1 MNEMKTKMN
10 EKKEILSQPELL
22 RISPVGVKLS
32 TISFLLVLIAIC
44 LYSLLF
50 YAAVQAVP
58 QNSLSETQ
66 YHALLTIVIIF
77 GAGIAILAVY
87 ALVTKKQQPLIFTTI
102 GIVGID
108 KYAIKYGELESYGW
122 QQCNNFLAS
131 GQLSGQLQTTIRLYS
146 KSKSW
151 LKPTYIDRFGNSI
164 FGNFGYFFD
173 DIQMKAAN
181 EILSSYGVRL
191 ILDTEP

>member
-1 MNEMKTKMN
+1 MN
-10 EKKEILSQPELL
+10 EKTEILSQPELL
-22 RISPVGVKLS
+22 RITPLGVKLS
-32 TISFLLVLIAIC
+32 TISFLLSLMAIC

-50 YAAVQAVP
+50 YAAVQAIP
-58 QNSLSETQ
+58 QNSFSETQ
-66 YHALLTIVIIF
+66 YHALLTIVIIV
-77 GAGIAILAVY
+77 GAGIAILTVY

-108 KYAIKYGELESYGW
+108 KYAIKYSELESYGW

-131 GQLSGQLQTTIRLYS
+131 GKLSGQLQTTIRLYP

-173 DIQMKAAN
+173 ENQTKTAN
-181 EILSSYGVRL
+181 ELFTRFGVKM
-191 ILDTEP
+191 ISDQNNS